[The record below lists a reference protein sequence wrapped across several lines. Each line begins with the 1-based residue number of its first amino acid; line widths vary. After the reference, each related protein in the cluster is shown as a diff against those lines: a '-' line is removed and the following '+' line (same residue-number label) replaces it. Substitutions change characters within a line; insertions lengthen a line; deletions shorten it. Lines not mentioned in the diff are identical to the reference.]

1 MTQRNIS
8 RATSRV
14 TECLFHIVVF
24 VFLILF
30 DSEQRLD
37 LLFHIVIF
45 AFLILF
51 DSEQRL
57 DDYILC

>member
-1 MTQRNIS
+1 MTQQNIS
-8 RATSRV
+8 RAISRV
-14 TECLFHIVVF
+14 TECLFHIV

-37 LLFHIVIF
+37 LLIHIVVF

-57 DDYILC
+57 TDYILC